1 MSESSAQTTGATD
14 GPLASATAMQAL
26 PLAVLDTLPMA
37 VIACEV
43 LSRTELRV
51 AFVNRKAVGSAERQA
66 SQIGLMLAEAL
77 PAAALAK
84 MLVHCQRCLD
94 TGAPV
99 EVEDSY
105 ETRLGLMWTRS
116 SFLPMRIA
124 GEAITHI
131 VVMWEDITPRKQ
143 REQEERAEQEAIIQG
158 QAAALKE
165 LSTPLLAINDRTMV
179 LPLIGAI
186 DSRRAQVLMTTL
198 LDGVTAQQAQL
209 VILDITGVPL
219 VDTQVA
225 QVFAQAALALS
236 LVGTQLVIT
245 GIRPE
250 VAQTMVGLGIGLQQ
264 IVTRTTLQ
272 EGIAYALKRV

>member
-1 MSESSAQTTGATD
+1 
-14 GPLASATAMQAL
+14 MQAL

-51 AFVNRKAVGSAERQA
+51 AFVNRKAAGSAERQA
-66 SQIGLMLAEAL
+66 SLVGLTIAELL
-77 PAAALAK
+77 PPAALAK

-99 EVEDSY
+99 DVEDSY

-116 SFLPMRIA
+116 SFLPMRIDE
-124 GEAITHI
+124 GGPITHI
-131 VVMWEDITPRKQ
+131 VAMWEDITARKL
-143 REQEERAEQEAIIQG
+143 REQEERAEQEAIIEH
-158 QAAALKE
+158 QAATLKE

-198 LDGVTAQQAQL
+198 LDGVAAQRAQL

-236 LVGTQLVIT
+236 LVGARLVIT

-250 VAQTMVGLGIGLQQ
+250 VAQAMVGLGIGLQQ
-264 IVTRTTLQ
+264 VVTRTTLQ

>member
-1 MSESSAQTTGATD
+1 MS
-14 GPLASATAMQAL
+14 
-26 PLAVLDTLPMA
+26 

-43 LSRTELRV
+43 LSRTSLRV
-51 AFVNRKAVGSAERQA
+51 ALVNRKAAGSAERQA
-66 SQIGLMLAEAL
+66 SQVGLLLAEAL
-77 PAAALAK
+77 PPAALAK
-84 MLVHCQRCLD
+84 MLVYFQRCLD

-99 EVEDSY
+99 EIEDSY
-105 ETRLGLMWTRS
+105 ETRQGLMWTHS
-116 SFLPMRIA
+116 SYLPLRIE
-124 GEAITHI
+124 GESISHV
-131 VVMWEDITPRKQ
+131 VVMWEDITARKQ
-143 REQEERAEQEAIIQG
+143 REQEDRAQQEAIIEH
-158 QAAALKE
+158 QAATLKE
-165 LSTPLLAINDRTMV
+165 LSTPLLAINDQTMV

-186 DSRRAQVLMTTL
+186 DSRRAQVLLSTL
-198 LDGVTAQQAQL
+198 LEGVTTQQAQL

-225 QVFAQAALALS
+225 QVFAQAAQALA

-264 IVTRTTLQ
+264 IVTRSTLQ